1 MKLFRM
7 LCLNICFPFLP
18 AEVDHLHVLI
28 QVLVAALVLIALV
41 VGGIYLYRRRSFGSM
56 GTYESARYS
65 RTNSAPSEEAEKNI
79 LVSDME
85 LNEQGE

>member
-1 MKLFRM
+1 M
-7 LCLNICFPFLP
+7 NTHQCFVWFFFFYFLP

-65 RTNSAPSEEAEKNI
+65 RTNSAPSEETEKNI